1 MMPYQPALIRKQ
13 PVAKKDKLME
23 ELYSKTTASM
33 QHSFIREILK
43 VTKGVPG
50 MISFAGG
57 LPSPE
62 SFPKE
67 LLADLFSKV
76 ITQEG
81 DDVLQY
87 GASEGDPVFKRIIK
101 EFEEAPHLSDDEIM
115 ITVGSTN
122 GIYYFTRTLIDP
134 GDIIICEAPGFPGS
148 LAAMESCGARMT
160 GIEMDEYGMI
170 PDSLRETLIMLTKKG
185 EKVKFIYAIPEFQN
199 PTGRTMDLNRRRA
212 IIEIAAAFELPI
224 LEDQPYRELRYHGER
239 IPTLWELARTEF
251 NDPKLVTI
259 AKSFS
264 KILGPGLRL
273 GFAAGPPEIV
283 KPMVKWAQK
292 TTVSPDCVTQRVA
305 ARFIEQGQMRRH
317 IQNIIDLY
325 RPRRD
330 VMLKAL
336 KTYMPDNVYWTH
348 PEGGMFIWVTFD
360 DAVDTDEL
368 FVRAVENKV
377 AFIPGSKFYSREII
391 KKNELRLN
399 FSYSNE
405 ALIREG
411 IHRLAGLL

>member
-1 MMPYQPALIRKQ
+1 MDQSMK
-13 PVAKKDKLME
+13 

-43 VTKGVPG
+43 VTKGVAD

-57 LPSPE
+57 LPSQA

-67 LLADLFSKV
+67 ILAELFSDV
-76 ITQEG
+76 VSREG
-81 DDVLQY
+81 NDVLQY
-87 GASEGDPVFKRIIK
+87 GASDGDILFKQSIKNFEGV
-101 EFEEAPHLSDDEIM
+101 PHLSDDEIM

-134 GDIIICEAPGFPGS
+134 GDIVICEAPGFPGS
-148 LAAMESCGARMT
+148 LSAMESCGARLV
-160 GIEMDEYGMI
+160 GVDMDEYGMK
-170 PDSLRETLIMLTKKG
+170 PDCLIEILERLTHKG
-185 EKVKFIYAIPEFQN
+185 EKIKFIYAIPEFQN

-212 IIEIAAAFELPI
+212 IIKIAKAFDIPI
-224 LEDQPYRELRYHGER
+224 LEDQPYRELRFQGKR
-239 IPTLWELARTEF
+239 IHTLWELARAEF

-273 GFAAGPPEIV
+273 GFAAGPPEIIL
-283 KPMVKWAQK
+283 PMVKWAQK
-292 TTVSPDCVTQRVA
+292 ITVSPDCVTQRVA
-305 ARFIEQGQMRRH
+305 ARFIEQGHMHLH
-317 IQNIIDLY
+317 IQKIIDLY

-330 VMLKAL
+330 AMLKAL
-336 KTYMPDNVYWTH
+336 KNYMPDKVRWTN

-360 DAVDTDEL
+360 ESIDTDEL
-368 FVRAVENKV
+368 FTRAVEHNV
-377 AFIPGSKFYSREII
+377 AFIPGSKFYPRGKI

-399 FSYSNE
+399 FSYSNQE
-405 ALIREG
+405 QIEEG
-411 IHRLAGLL
+411 IRRLAGLV

>member
-1 MMPYQPALIRKQ
+1 
-13 PVAKKDKLME
+13 ME

-43 VTKGVPG
+43 VTKGVPD

-57 LPSPE
+57 LPSPA
-62 SFPKE
+62 SFPKK
-67 LLADLFSKV
+67 LLAELFSKV

-87 GASEGDPVFKRIIK
+87 GASDGDLVFKHAIK
-101 EFEEAPHLSDDEIM
+101 NFEEVPYLSDDEIM
-115 ITVGSTN
+115 ITIGSTN
-122 GIYYFTRTLIDP
+122 GIYYFTRTLIDS

-148 LAAMESCGARMT
+148 LAAMESCGARMV

-170 PDSLRETLIMLTKKG
+170 PDRLRKTLVRLVNKG
-185 EKVKFIYAIPEFQN
+185 ETAKFIYAIPEFQN
-199 PTGRTMDLNRRRA
+199 PSGRTMDLDRRRA
-212 IIEIAAAFELPI
+212 IIEIAVEFEIPI
-224 LEDQPYRELRYHGER
+224 LEDQPYRELRYQGER
-239 IPTLWELARTEF
+239 IVTLWELARTEF
-251 NDPKLVTI
+251 NDSKLVTI

-273 GFAAGPPEIV
+273 GFAAGPPEIM

-305 ARFIEQGQMRRH
+305 ARFIEQGHMHRH

-330 VMLKAL
+330 AMLKAL
-336 KTYMPDNVYWTH
+336 KTYMPDNVRWTR

-360 DAVDTDEL
+360 DAVDADEL
-368 FVRAVENKV
+368 FTRAVENKV
-377 AFIPGSKFYSREII
+377 AFIPGSKFYPQGIL

-399 FSYSNE
+399 FSYPNE
-405 ALIREG
+405 ALIEKG
-411 IHRLAGLL
+411 IRRLAGLL

>member
-1 MMPYQPALIRKQ
+1 MY
-13 PVAKKDKLME
+13 KLME

-43 VTKGVPG
+43 ITKGVPD

-57 LPSPE
+57 LPSPA
-62 SFPKE
+62 SFPKK
-67 LLADLFSKV
+67 LLAELFSEV
-76 ITQEG
+76 IMHEG

-87 GASEGDPVFKRIIK
+87 GASDGDLVFKHIIK
-101 EFEEAPHLSDDEIM
+101 DFEEVPYLSDDEIM

-148 LAAMESCGARMT
+148 LAAMESCGARMV
-160 GIEMDEYGMI
+160 GIEMDEYGMM
-170 PDSLRETLIMLTKKG
+170 PDSLRETLEKLIYKG
-185 EKVKFIYAIPEFQN
+185 RKVKFIYAIPEFQN
-199 PTGRTMDLNRRRA
+199 PSGRTMNLDRRRA
-212 IIEIAAAFELPI
+212 IIEIALEFKVPI
-224 LEDQPYRELRYHGER
+224 LEDQPYRELRFQGER
-239 IPTLWELARTEF
+239 ITTLWELARTEF
-251 NDPKLVTI
+251 NDRKLVTI

-273 GFAAGPPEIV
+273 GFAAGPPEIM

-305 ARFIEQGQMRRH
+305 ARFIEQGHMHRH
-317 IQNIIDLY
+317 IQVIIDLY

-330 VMLKAL
+330 AMIKAL
-336 KTYMPDNVYWTH
+336 KTYMPDNVCWTN
-348 PEGGMFIWVTFD
+348 PEGGMFIWVKFD
-360 DAVDTDEL
+360 KSVDTDEL
-368 FVRAVENKV
+368 LIRAVDNKV
-377 AFIPGSKFYSREII
+377 AYIPGSKFYSREKI

-405 ALIREG
+405 EQILEG
-411 IHRLAGLL
+411 IRRLAGLL

>member
-1 MMPYQPALIRKQ
+1 M
-13 PVAKKDKLME
+13 DKSIE

-57 LPSPE
+57 LPSPV

-67 LLADLFSKV
+67 ILSELFSEV
-76 ITQEG
+76 ITHEG

-87 GASEGDPVFKRIIK
+87 GASDGDLVFKQIIK
-101 EFEEAPHLSDDEIM
+101 IFEEVPYLSDDEIM

-134 GDIIICEAPGFPGS
+134 GDIVICEAPGFPGS
-148 LAAMESCGARMT
+148 LAAMESCGARMV
-160 GIEMDEYGMI
+160 GIEMDEYGMK
-170 PDSLRETLIMLTKKG
+170 PDSLRETLEKLIHKG
-185 EKVKFIYAIPEFQN
+185 KKVKFIYAIPEFQN
-199 PTGRTMDLNRRRA
+199 PTGKTMNLNRRRA
-212 IIEIAAAFELPI
+212 IIEIAVEFETPI
-224 LEDQPYRELRYHGER
+224 LEDQPYRELRFQGER
-239 IPTLWELARTEF
+239 IMTLWDLARTEF

-273 GFAAGPPEIV
+273 GFAAGPPEIM

-305 ARFIEQGQMRRH
+305 ARFIEKGHMLRH
-317 IQNIIDLY
+317 IQKIIDLY

-330 VMLKAL
+330 AMIDAL
-336 KTYMPDNVYWTH
+336 KTYMPDNVCWTN

-360 DAVDTDEL
+360 NSVDTDKL
-368 FVRAVENKV
+368 FVGAVENRV
-377 AFIPGSKFYSREII
+377 AFIPGSKFYPKGKM

-405 ALIREG
+405 EQIMEG
-411 IHRLAGLL
+411 MRRLAGLF

>member
-1 MMPYQPALIRKQ
+1 M
-13 PVAKKDKLME
+13 KKPME
-23 ELYSKTTASM
+23 DFYSKTTTII

-43 VTKGVPG
+43 LTKGVSD

-67 LLADLFSKV
+67 LLAGLFSRV
-76 ITQEG
+76 ITREG

-87 GASEGDPVFKRIIK
+87 GASEGDPVFKSMIK
-101 EFEEAPHLSDDEIM
+101 GFEEVPYLSDDEIM

-148 LAAMESCGARMT
+148 LAAMESCGARMV
-160 GIEMDEYGMI
+160 GVEMDEYGMI
-170 PDSLRETLIMLTKKG
+170 PDRLKETMKMLTNKG

-199 PTGRTMDLNRRRA
+199 PSGRTMDLNRRRA
-212 IIEIAAAFELPI
+212 IIEIAAEFELLI
-224 LEDQPYRELRYHGER
+224 LEDQPYRELRFEGDR
-239 IPTLWELARTEF
+239 VITLWELARTEF

-305 ARFIEQGQMRRH
+305 ARFIEQGHMHQH
-317 IQNIIDLY
+317 IQNIIELY

-330 VMLKAL
+330 AMLKAL
-336 KTYMPDNVYWTH
+336 KTYMPDNVRWTN

-360 DAVDTDEL
+360 DDVDTDKL
-368 FVRAVENKV
+368 FDLAVEKKV
-377 AFIPGSKFYSREII
+377 AFIPGSKFYPWEKM

-399 FSYSNE
+399 FSYSKA
-405 ALIREG
+405 ALIEEG
-411 IHRLAGLL
+411 IRRLAGLL

>member
-1 MMPYQPALIRKQ
+1 MQER
-13 PVAKKDKLME
+13 
-23 ELYSKTTASM
+23 YSKTTASM

-43 VTKGVPG
+43 VTKGVPD

-62 SFPKE
+62 SFPKK
-67 LLADLFSKV
+67 LLAELFSKV
-76 ITQEG
+76 IKEEG

-87 GASEGDPVFKRIIK
+87 GASDGDLVFKNTIK
-101 EFEEAPHLSDDEIM
+101 DFEEVPYLSDDEIM

-122 GIYYFTRTLIDP
+122 GIYYFTRVLIDP

-148 LAAMESCGARMT
+148 LAAMESCGARMV
-160 GIEMDEYGMI
+160 GVEMDEYGMV
-170 PDSLRETLIMLTKKG
+170 PDGLSAKIKTLLKNG
-185 EKVKFIYAIPEFQN
+185 DQVKFIYLIPEFQN
-199 PTGRTMDLNRRRA
+199 PSGRTMNLDRRRD
-212 IIEIAAAFELPI
+212 IIEIAVKFDLPI
-224 LEDQPYRELRYHGER
+224 LEDQPYRELRFEGER
-239 IPTLWELARTEF
+239 IVTLWELARTEF
-251 NDPKLVTI
+251 NDPTLVTI

-273 GFAAGPPEIV
+273 GFAAGPPDVI

-292 TTVSPDCVTQRVA
+292 STVSPDCVTQRVS
-305 ARFIEQGQMRRH
+305 ARFIEQGHMCRQ

-330 VMLKAL
+330 AMMKAL
-336 KTYMPDNVYWTH
+336 KTHMPDSVRWTN

-360 DAVDTDEL
+360 EAVNTDDL
-368 FVRAVENKV
+368 FEHAVKNKV
-377 AFIPGSKFYSREII
+377 AFIPGSKFYPKENI

-399 FSYSNE
+399 FSYANAE
-405 ALIREG
+405 MIEEG
-411 IHRLAGLL
+411 ISRLAKLI

>member
-1 MMPYQPALIRKQ
+1 MDQSMK
-13 PVAKKDKLME
+13 

-43 VTKGVPG
+43 VTKGVAD

-57 LPSPE
+57 LPSQA

-67 LLADLFSKV
+67 ILAELFSDV
-76 ITQEG
+76 VSREG
-81 DDVLQY
+81 NDVLQY
-87 GASEGDPVFKRIIK
+87 GASDGDILFKQSIKNFEGV
-101 EFEEAPHLSDDEIM
+101 PHLSDDEIM

-134 GDIIICEAPGFPGS
+134 GDIVICEAPGFPGS
-148 LAAMESCGARMT
+148 LSAMESCGARLM
-160 GIEMDEYGMI
+160 GVDMDEYGMK
-170 PDSLRETLIMLTKKG
+170 PDCLIEILERLTHKG
-185 EKVKFIYAIPEFQN
+185 EKIKFIYVIPEFQN

-212 IIEIAAAFELPI
+212 IIEIAKAFDIPI
-224 LEDQPYRELRYHGER
+224 LEDQPYRELRFQGKR
-239 IPTLWELARTEF
+239 IHTLWELARAEF

-273 GFAAGPPEIV
+273 GFAAGPPEIIL
-283 KPMVKWAQK
+283 PMVKWAQK
-292 TTVSPDCVTQRVA
+292 ITVSPDCVTQRVA
-305 ARFIEQGQMRRH
+305 ARFIEQGHMHLH
-317 IQNIIDLY
+317 IQKIIDLY

-330 VMLKAL
+330 AMLKAL
-336 KTYMPDNVYWTH
+336 KNYMPDKVRWTN

-360 DAVDTDEL
+360 ESIDTDEL
-368 FVRAVENKV
+368 FTRAVEHNV
-377 AFIPGSKFYSREII
+377 AFIPGSKFYPRGKI

-399 FSYSNE
+399 FSYSNQKQIE
-405 ALIREG
+405 EG
-411 IHRLAGLL
+411 IRRLAGLV